1 MAALRCPCP
10 QGSKIWGELWWT
22 ESKHRW
28 VFFDDEKTS
37 QTYTQNLTHCPGCE
51 RPLARENLTG
61 R

>member
-22 ESKHRW
+22 GGKHRW
-28 VFFDDEKTS
+28 VFYDDEKTS
-37 QTYTQNLTHCPGCE
+37 QTYAQHLTHCPGCQ
-51 RPLARENLTG
+51 RTLVREDLTG

>member
-22 ESKHRW
+22 GGKDRW

-37 QTYTQNLTHCPGCE
+37 QTYAQHLTHCPDCE
-51 RPLARENLTG
+51 RPLAREDLTG